1 MRFLAIAERVLAQ
14 ILPRERPHPRAGADL
29 LTRIPNS
36 RAFRQALEFERERL
50 AREGGSAWLLLFD
63 LDSFKGVNDQFGHSA
78 GDAVLVEVAARL
90 QATIGERGMLARFGG
105 DEFAA
110 LISET
115 MSSERLL
122 ELVRA
127 LEHAVAGE
135 PIVDAGL
142 EIMISVTIGT
152 AALNGSTLPEDVLR
166 LADERMYLAKRRAGS
181 DPFDRVSELIV
192 GLLNPNE
199 DGVERAL
206 AAGVASVAEAETVYV
221 EHPGG
226 EQWWPAKPD
235 TDAAEPLQTLAA
247 DAADGDELLERGAW
261 WLGAPLRGD
270 GAPIGAFAL
279 ARSHPFTKADRIA
292 LSRAGVALGQALI
305 RLREGDATRR
315 RISELE
321 YLAFCDENTGLAN
334 RRALLA
340 KLEHLF
346 KQSGSLA
353 LLFIDF
359 DGLRAVN
366 NELSYEH
373 GNELLRA
380 VATRIEQTLRPG
392 ELAARLHGSGGD
404 EFIVIA
410 PGVDASAAPERA
422 HELEQLL
429 ADVELEPVLS
439 ALYGGA
445 SVGYALRTPAEPPL
459 ELVERAATL
468 MRERKRLRKHDV
480 RQGST

>member
-1 MRFLAIAERVLAQ
+1 MRLLAKAERVLAQ
-14 ILPRERPHPRAGADL
+14 VLPRKRPHARVVADA
-29 LTRIPNS
+29 LTGVPNS
-36 RAFRQALEFERERL
+36 RAFRQALELERERL
-50 AREGGSAWLLLFD
+50 AREGGSAWMLLID
-63 LDSFKGVNDQFGHSA
+63 IDGFKRVNDEFGHSA

-90 QATIGERGMLARFGG
+90 HATIGERGIVARFGG

-110 LISET
+110 LISED
-115 MSSERLL
+115 MSTERLL
-122 ELVRA
+122 ELVNA
-127 LEHAVAGE
+127 LELAVAGK
-135 PIVDAGL
+135 PIVDDGHQ
-142 EIMISVTIGT
+142 IVISTTIGT
-152 AALNGSTLPEDVLR
+152 AAVSGTTRSEDVLR

-181 DPFDRVSELIV
+181 DPFDRVSELVV

-199 DGVERAL
+199 DGVERTL
-206 AAGVASVAEAETVYV
+206 AAGVAAVAQAETVYV

-235 TDAAEPLQTLAA
+235 TDAAEPLQALAGEA
-247 DAADGDELLERGAW
+247 GAADELLERGAW
-261 WLGAPLRGD
+261 WLAAPLRGD

-340 KLEHLF
+340 ELERHF
-346 KQSGSLA
+346 DENSPLA

-410 PGVDASAAPERA
+410 PGVDASAAPKRA

-429 ADVELEPVLS
+429 ANVELEPALA

-445 SVGYALRTPAEPPL
+445 SVGYALRSPDERPL
-459 ELVERAATL
+459 ELVERAAAL
-468 MRERKRLRKHDV
+468 MRERKRLRKHAAAAKPA
-480 RQGST
+480 